1 MSGAAMRLVFI
12 CTDPVGQ
19 QMGGPGI
26 RYWELAHA
34 LADRHD
40 VTLVAPVQDRPSD
53 TVTLLRLGAQPW
65 RSALRGA
72 DAVITQYVTPPL
84 LSAVHG
90 ARARLVVDAYVPMV
104 LEGLQHHAGASAG
117 VRRARAGAV
126 TAVQN
131 LSLLSADAV
140 ICASEQQRDL
150 WTGALMTLGRFTPGR
165 YDADRSL
172 RSFVHVVPFG
182 LPADPP
188 VRSGPGPRAL
198 FGLPEEAV
206 VALWGGGMWEWF
218 DPATVVEAVGQVRQR
233 DPRLHLVLLGGQA
246 RPDGAAGVTGAG
258 TRAIAAATRLGLL
271 GRGVHVAAGWV
282 PYVERGSWLLD
293 ADIGVSAHLDVAE
306 NHYAFRT
313 RVLDYLWAG
322 LPCVLTVG
330 DALADAAQR
339 GGFGLV
345 APVGDVDAWVRHL
358 CVLTQDLAAR
368 REAGVAAARAAA
380 HYRWPVIADSLAE
393 ALGDLPRSRP
403 PRLTVMQLVEAARYL
418 AHGANAVLLG
428 EGVSGVAAR
437 FASGTPGQRPTDP
450 PRRAGAARLRHPT
463 I

>member
-84 LSAVHG
+84 LSAVHR

-182 LPADPP
+182 LPPDPP
-188 VRSGPGPRAL
+188 ERSGPGPRAL

-218 DPATVVEAVGQVRQR
+218 DPLTVVEAVAQVRQR

-246 RPDGAAGVTGAG
+246 RPDGAAGATGAG
-258 TRAIAAATRLGLL
+258 TKAIAAATRLGLL

-339 GGFGLV
+339 EGFGRV
-345 APVGDVDAWVRHL
+345 APVGDVEAWAGHL
-358 CVLTQDLAAR
+358 GALTADPPARRREGAAAAATASLLSWTRVAEGLERVLSRLPATGARRWTVAQVGSAAR
-368 REAGVAAARAAA
+368 YLGYGAAGVAA
-380 HYRWPVIADSLAE
+380 DEGLAGVRRRL
-393 ALGDLPRSRP
+393 ASR
-403 PRLTVMQLVEAARYL
+403 
-418 AHGANAVLLG
+418 
-428 EGVSGVAAR
+428 
-437 FASGTPGQRPTDP
+437 TPGQRPPAAETG
-450 PRRAGAARLRHPT
+450 RR
-463 I
+463 